1 MVYLYFQECAKQTS
15 TYDQIAALGIPLK
28 EAGIVIKL
36 LSRKNTIFLN
46 NALWLDVP
54 SHVNSFNKSEF
65 IISAACKQR

>member
-46 NALWLDVP
+46 NAL
-54 SHVNSFNKSEF
+54 
-65 IISAACKQR
+65 